1 MEGRMAGGSCLVGGG
16 MSARRVIVE
25 VGVLGMLLGGCSG
38 EGKSNGNGAN
48 GNVGMPGA
56 GEGSGVDGATSTVE
70 ATRAGAVATTAETNA
85 DCIAVAPFYWEIG
98 DAGGALISGSVG
110 STAPVASTVMAIA
123 SASKWLFGA
132 YAVQRMGG
140 MPAEMVVPF
149 FNFTSGYAGL
159 DSCTPSGTVDDCLSG
174 AAGTQIAASI
184 GKFDYDGAHLQK
196 LASLMAL
203 GADDNTALATEVRS
217 QIGSEIDLEYSE
229 PQPATGV
236 RTSADQYA
244 LFLRKLL
251 VGSTTP
257 LLIGPLLGSDTVCT
271 NPMTC
276 PTAVSSPITGT
287 AGAIESWHYSL
298 THWVEDDPAVGDGA
312 FSSGGAFG
320 FYPWVDATRT
330 SYGVLAR
337 EVPFTGHNGYDS
349 AVCGRAIRKAWVT
362 STAQ

>member
-1 MEGRMAGGSCLVGGG
+1 MEARMSGGWYLVCSG
-16 MSARRVIVE
+16 MSAGRVIVAQSA
-25 VGVLGMLLGGCSG
+25 LAMFLGGCSG
-38 EGKSNGNGAN
+38 EGTSGGDGAEGNDGIGVGNG
-48 GNVGMPGA
+48 VTRP
-56 GEGSGVDGATSTVE
+56 VE
-70 ATRAGAVATTAETNA
+70 ANRAAAVTTTAETNA
-85 DCIAVAPFYWEIG
+85 NCIAVAPFFWELG
-98 DAGGALISGSVG
+98 DASGALISGSVG
-110 STAPVASTVMAIA
+110 SMAPVASTVMAIA

-132 YAVQRMGG
+132 YAIQKMGE
-140 MPAEMVVPF
+140 MPSAMDVPF

-159 DSCTPSGTVDDCLSG
+159 DSCAASGTVDDCLVG
-174 AAGTQIAASI
+174 AAGMQIAADV
-184 GKFDYDGAHLQK
+184 GKFEYDGAHLQK

-203 GADDNTALATEVRS
+203 GADDNSALATEVKS
-217 QIGSEIDLEYSE
+217 QIGAEINLEYSE
-229 PQPATGV
+229 PQPAAGV
-236 RTSADQYA
+236 KMSADQYA

-251 VGSTTP
+251 VGSTSP
-257 LLIGPLLGSDTVCT
+257 LLIGSLLGNDAVCT

-276 PTAVSSPITGT
+276 PTAVFSPITGSAST
-287 AGAIESWHYSL
+287 TESWHYSL

-362 STAQ
+362 STVQ